1 MHRTET
7 DYLERDVMSRSPER
21 LVPLMYEHLLANLR
35 RAQTQIEERDLE
47 GKATSLQKAS
57 AIISELRVTLD
68 FEKGGDLAQRLA
80 ALYAYFA
87 GELLTV
93 GRSLDTMLLG
103 RIIGMVAS
111 LHEAWEKAAVSTAT
125 TNATTRRPS
134 LDTASAANGM
144 RDLRA

>member
-1 MHRTET
+1 MNRTET
-7 DYLERDVMSRSPER
+7 DYLEREVMSRSPER
-21 LVPLMYEHLLANLR
+21 LVPLMYDHLLANLR
-35 RAQTQIEERDLE
+35 RAQSQIESRDLE

-57 AIISELRVTLD
+57 AIISELRATLD

-87 GELLTV
+87 SELLTV
-93 GRSLDTMLLG
+93 GRSLDTLLLG

-125 TNATTRRPS
+125 TNATTRRPV
-134 LDTASAANGM
+134 LHTETAQSGLGE
-144 RDLRA
+144 LRA